1 MVFNCLAQQSKSPK
15 QQEDLEAKNTGK
27 HKKVINEA
35 FRAQYSLVR
44 MLAQRNKWGLSKTLI
59 WVQDYVFYF
68 YCFDYPVLSLTWLL
82 GIEKYGITEIV
93 W

>member
-1 MVFNCLAQQSKSPK
+1 
-15 QQEDLEAKNTGK
+15 
-27 HKKVINEA
+27 VINEA

-68 YCFDYPVLSLTWLL
+68 YCLDFPLFSALWLL
-82 GIEKYGITEIV
+82 GLEQTVLPVVMRKHICVKLIIVTIMTMEALLCHVYGPTRS
-93 W
+93 